1 MASYSIFHNEV
12 DEGGG
17 VPDYQVTSANL
28 TGSGTIGSPWIVAA
42 GDDVDFTCN
51 FAAQGDTVSGLNSGI
66 WGQTTTTL
74 SLFSP
79 PNLTVQT
86 GSNLTDAISWQS
98 VTYYVRREGAADT
111 TPDQFSL
118 GADVSNAA
126 LSTNTFRSFTV
137 TGINADVTAV
147 ATETGTGVAKVGPTA
162 SGPWLDSLG
171 GVGNNDTVF
180 CRFTSPTGNSSQST
194 YTVTIGS
201 VSDSMVIT
209 TVAASDGTPNAF
221 TFSDVTNRELNQTQ
235 TSNLITIAGINI
247 SVAVSV
253 TGGTYSKN
261 GGAYTSSAGTCVVG
275 DTFRVRH
282 TSSSNYSTAVNTT
295 LTVGGVSDTFT
306 STTRAID
313 DDPNS
318 FSLGGNQS
326 DLGRSSVVPVST
338 WTVAGMDSGATITV
352 TGSGTAGTQVS
363 KNGVNYFTSLT
374 GIANG
379 DTIYSRGTTSS
390 AYSTAV
396 TATVTANTAQTSVTL
411 TTEADPTAGPDEI
424 AFPITTG
431 TIKMSDINDFFAG
444 TGTSAPHNLGAYY
457 RGGTYVPNIGTN
469 SGIPTTGAIAFSD
482 FYSSAT
488 VFSFVVNPSIKS
500 STNSQ
505 PAPGSTTISVAW
517 SALSDWEVGPN
528 GALNIGA
535 AEYRYRN
542 FVITQNL
549 NTGQVPSVT
558 AGTTTYSTANTL
570 FRIAMT
576 TVNNQEDF
584 AYGTMIIDAR
594 SVTDNTKTASKTV
607 QWSLFADSTN

>member
-17 VPDYQVTSANL
+17 VADYTVTSSNL
-28 TGSGTIGSPWIVAA
+28 TGAGTIGNPWIVAA
-42 GDDVDFTCN
+42 GDDVDFSCN
-51 FAAQGDTVSGLNSGI
+51 FAAAGSTVFGLNSGI
-66 WGQTTTTL
+66 WGQTSLTL
-74 SLFSP
+74 NLFNP
-79 PNLTVQT
+79 PNLTVAS
-86 GSNLTDAISWQS
+86 GLNLTDSISYET
-98 VTYYVRREGAADT
+98 VTYYVRREGATDT
-111 TPDQFSL
+111 TPDQFSV
-118 GADVSNAA
+118 GADVTNAA
-126 LSTNTFRSFTV
+126 LSSNTFRSFTV
-137 TGINADVTAV
+137 TGVNADITAV
-147 ATETGTGVAKVGPTA
+147 ATETGTGVCKVGPTA
-162 SGPWLDSLG
+162 SGPWLDSVG
-171 GVGNNDTVF
+171 GIGNNEVVY
-180 CRFTSPTGNSSQST
+180 CRFTAPTGNSSTST

-201 VSDSMVIT
+201 VSDSMSIT

-221 TFSDVTNRELNQTQ
+221 TFTDVSNRELNQTQ
-235 TSNLITIAGINI
+235 TSNLITISGINI

-253 TGGTYSKN
+253 SGGTYSKN
-261 GGAYTSSAGTCVVG
+261 GGSYTSSAGTAVNG

-282 TSSSNYSTAVNTT
+282 TSSSSYSTAVNTT
-295 LTVGGVSDTFT
+295 LTVGGVSDVFT

-326 DLGRSSVVPVST
+326 DLGRNATVPMST
-338 WTVAGMDSGATITV
+338 WTVAGMDTGATITV
-352 TGSGTAGTQVS
+352 TGSGSASTQVS

-390 AYSTAV
+390 SYSTAV
-396 TATVTANTAQTSVTL
+396 TATVTANTAQTSVSL

-469 SGIPTTGAIAFSD
+469 SGIPTSGAIAFSD

-488 VFSFVVNPSIKS
+488 VFSFVVDPSIKS

-535 AEYRYRN
+535 TEYRYRN

-549 NTGQVPSVT
+549 NGSQVPSVT

-570 FRIAMT
+570 FRIGMT

-584 AYGTMIIDAR
+584 AYGTMVIDAR
-594 SVTDNTKTASKTV
+594 SVEDNTKVASKTV
-607 QWSLFADSTN
+607 QWSLFVDSTN